1 MNCEQVFDVLTRGP
15 FPTGGSIDDAVEAHL
30 SRCTA
35 CRRLAFA
42 LQPALELFEEAVGP
56 EESRDLPAYWGE
68 LFVPKPTRTARMPR
82 VVRAVPR
89 AERRPRVR
97 RPAATSW
104 PWLNLGRFALAIAVG
119 VSLGV
124 ALSAAAVWESSSTAP
139 SSSTTANDDL
149 PRLAWAAKPLIADP
163 AGLETLGLK
172 PACRPV
178 LFQRGLSPANGL
190 VLDGIGGL
198 DFPQDGGRLPEWA
211 QVNAAAQVSAIQ
223 QCCTHCHVAGQRQ
236 EHSDEVVGR
245 ILASCRHC
253 HTH

>member
-42 LQPALELFEEAVGP
+42 LQPALELFEEAVAP

-68 LFVPKPTRTARMPR
+68 LFVPKPTRTARKPR
-82 VVRAVPR
+82 VARAAPR
-89 AERRPRVR
+89 AEQRPQAR
-97 RPAATSW
+97 RPAVPSW

-124 ALSAAAVWESSSTAP
+124 ALSAAVGETTTRQAP
-139 SSSTTANDDL
+139 TPPPPADAP
-149 PRLAWAAKPLIADP
+149 PRLAWAAKPIVTDL
-163 AGLETLGLK
+163 AGLESLGLK

-178 LFQRGLSPANGL
+178 LFHRGLPPGNGL

-198 DFPQDGGRLPEWA
+198 DIPQDGGRLPEWA
-211 QVNAAAQVSAIQ
+211 QLSGGSAASLAQ
-223 QCCTHCHVAGQRQ
+223 QCCTQCHVAGRQ
-236 EHSDEVVGR
+236 QQHSDEAVSR